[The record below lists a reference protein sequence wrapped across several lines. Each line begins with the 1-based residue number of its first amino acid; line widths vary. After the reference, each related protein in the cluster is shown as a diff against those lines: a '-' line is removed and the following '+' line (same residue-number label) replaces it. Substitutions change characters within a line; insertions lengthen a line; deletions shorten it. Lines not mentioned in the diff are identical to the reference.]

1 MITDNVH
8 KYWLKSKTIL
18 WNLVITLAG
27 VWSMFEGYVPN
38 LRAVLGDEWFGIVM
52 FSVGVIGIWLRIVT
66 KDAIVPA
73 KKAVENDLIS
83 RP

>member
-1 MITDNVH
+1 MLTDNLH

-18 WNLVITLAG
+18 WNLALTTAG

-38 LRAVLGDEWFGIVM
+38 LRAVLGDEWFGVTM
-52 FSVGVIGIWLRIVT
+52 FLVGVIGIWLRIVT
-66 KDAIVPA
+66 KDAIVPV
-73 KKAVENDLIS
+73 KKAAENDLIS